1 MGKSENTKA
10 DTPDRIRHFGV
21 WIKNTPTVHIN
32 RENYAPI
39 DKNSS
44 TWSPRIGVLRKSF
57 YKTVEQRKK
66 IYDDEECKIYSDEW
80 CAKHQENCL
89 KNYDLNMAFFQSIR
103 QEDFDKALLK
113 LINSTPKIR
122 EVFDLNEYKDK
133 SGIYI
138 MVLGKFK
145 QVYIG
150 QSTNIKKR
158 IMQHWSKKKQFD
170 RLIFGRIEN
179 SVLSIDSFGALD
191 TTQIFALE
199 ASWSDLDKKERLVA
213 GKVPNDFKL
222 NRVGT
227 GSIYNLSD
235 MLEVIANSNK
245 RDLLN

>member
-1 MGKSENTKA
+1 MGKNETIKANT
-10 DTPDRIRHFGV
+10 TDRIQHFGV
-21 WIKNTPTVHIN
+21 WIKNTPGIYIN

-44 TWSPRIGVLRKSF
+44 TWSPRIGKLRKSF

-66 IYDDEECKIYSDEW
+66 IYDDDDCKIYSDEW
-80 CAKHQENCL
+80 CKSHREKCL
-89 KNYDLNMAFFQSIR
+89 KNYDLNMAFFQSIL
-103 QEDFDKALLK
+103 QEDFDRALFN
-113 LINSTPKIR
+113 LIKSTRKIH

-138 MVLGKFK
+138 MVLDKYR

-158 IMQHWSKKKQFD
+158 IMQHWRKKKEFD
-170 RLIFGRIEN
+170 RLIYGRLEN

-191 TTQIFALE
+191 TTRIYVME
-199 ASWSDLDKKERLVA
+199 ASCWELDKKETFLAR
-213 GKVPNDFKL
+213 KIPNDFKL

-227 GSIYNLSD
+227 GSIYNLAD
-235 MLEVIANSNK
+235 MLEVIADSNR
-245 RDLLN
+245 RDL